1 MNTRKKLLTPLAG
14 KIDQYIDYIRNT
26 INHVFDTERYILY
39 AYDNFCYDQQFSQLQ
54 VEENYLKFAELGDIS
69 LEQKAKRYRIL
80 YNFHE
85 YCRIYDPSLPII
97 RKRIIITHRKRYKA
111 FIYTE
116 DVMKILLHPEKFTP
130 KISLFQQKR
139 WCCIIGILYCTGLR
153 ISELL
158 SLKISDIDF
167 KNCIFT
173 IRGTKFRKNRL
184 VPVHISTIKQIE
196 KYLPLRANQNS
207 DFIFQTIRG
216 KPLAYSGFNTQFIK
230 IISQL
235 QIEQKWNKRMRIH
248 DFRHTFAVNR
258 IVSWQKQGIDVQ
270 SHLPFLAT
278 YLGHVGIRE
287 TSYYLETSEQILQK
301 TLLKFKPL

>member
-14 KIDQYIDYIRNT
+14 KIDQYIDYMRNT
-26 INHVFDTERYILY
+26 INRVFDTERYILY

-167 KNCIFT
+167 K
-173 IRGTKFRKNRL
+173 
-184 VPVHISTIKQIE
+184 
-196 KYLPLRANQNS
+196 
-207 DFIFQTIRG
+207 
-216 KPLAYSGFNTQFIK
+216 
-230 IISQL
+230 ISQL
-235 QIEQKWNKRMRIH
+235 QIEQKWNRRMRIH